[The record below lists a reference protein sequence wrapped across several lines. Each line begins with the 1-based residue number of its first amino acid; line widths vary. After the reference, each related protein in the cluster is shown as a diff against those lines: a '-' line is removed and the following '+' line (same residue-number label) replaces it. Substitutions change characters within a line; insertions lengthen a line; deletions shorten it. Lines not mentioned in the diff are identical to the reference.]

1 VLLLLLLLYCQVH
14 GQLVMKGQSA
24 ITVAKGAAA
33 DAAAPGAAAA
43 AGGAVDE
50 DDDIFGEAGT
60 DYVPALPPKKGA
72 QPAEPRW
79 VLH

>member
-1 VLLLLLLLYCQVH
+1 LLLLLLCCQVH

-24 ITVAKGAAA
+24 ITAAKGAAA
-33 DAAAPGAAAA
+33 DAAAAPGAAGA

-60 DYVPALPPKKGA
+60 DYVPALPPKKGD

-79 VLH
+79 VLR